1 MEFFN
6 KNEEVLDIVLT
17 PRGRELLSKGLF
29 NPTSY
34 SFHDIDVMYESNT
47 GEAQN
52 EIETRIKNAIRL
64 KPISL
69 YTVGD
74 NYRDGK
80 TGEVIKKHIFS
91 NKIGDK
97 ILGNQYAPAW
107 KLNFIDAPNFQIYV
121 SGSVGGLP
129 SVITPNYYLFNPTA
143 DTFTNIIEN
152 EGLEE
157 IIPQI
162 NVNYYYEKID
172 VLKLQE
178 NNQSYIRTYIVEE
191 KDLLIEVEEINAFEE
206 SDFQNFNLEVF
217 LEGTDGEDK
226 GKLIQLL
233 FNKQVPDKFSVENY
247 LSISFDSVAEFEQ
260 ILNTVDIYGPGGKD
274 TPTNCD

>member
-29 NPTSY
+29 KPTSY
-34 SFHDIDVMYESNT
+34 SFHDIDVTYESNT
-47 GEAQN
+47 NEAQN
-52 EIETRIKNAIRL
+52 EIETRIKNAVRL

-80 TGEVIKKHIFS
+80 TGEVIKRHIFS

-107 KLNFIDAPNFQIYV
+107 KLKFIDAPNFQNYV
-121 SGSVGGLP
+121 SGSAGNT
-129 SVITPNYYLFNPTA
+129 SVITPNYYLINVTT

-157 IIPQI
+157 TIPQI

-172 VLKLQE
+172 SIKFRKEDGLDYVTTF
-178 NNQSYIRTYIVEE
+178 IIEE
-191 KDLLIEVEEINAFEE
+191 KDLFIEVDEINAFEE
-206 SDFQNFNLEVF
+206 NDFQNFNLEVF
-217 LEGTDGEDK
+217 LEASEGEDK
-226 GKLIQLL
+226 GKLLSLL
-233 FNKQVPDKFSVENY
+233 FNKQIPDKFSIENY
-247 LSISFDSVAEFEQ
+247 LNISFDKVAEFQ
-260 ILNTVDIYGPGGKD
+260 QSLNTVDIYGPGGKD